1 MSQETV
7 KDALQKTIAAIKAN
21 PANGKVV
28 FEAATRLKQDVL
40 CAASVRQ
47 FAPMMVDEPPEL
59 GGTDTAMNP
68 AELLLVA
75 LGACQEIVYAAYSA
89 FLGVAL
95 DEVKV
100 TLKGDLDARGMFG
113 LDPSVPPG
121 YQRITYETGIR
132 TAADEATIRKLVQ
145 VVEGHCPLL
154 DTIKRPIDV
163 VGSVILNGRPLGQ
176 LERRAA

>member
-1 MSQETV
+1 MSQQSV
-7 KDALQKTIAAIKAN
+7 KEALQATIAAIKAN

-28 FEAATRLKQDVL
+28 FEAATQLKQDVL
-40 CAASVRQ
+40 CAANVRQ

-75 LGACQEIVYAAYSA
+75 LGACQEIVYAAYAS
-89 FLGVAL
+89 FLGVQL

-113 LDPSVPPG
+113 LDPGVPPG

-132 TAADEATIRKLVQ
+132 TPADEATVRRLVQ

-154 DTIKRPIDV
+154 DTIKRPIEVLGNV
-163 VGSVILNGRPLGQ
+163 VLNGRPLA
-176 LERRAA
+176 LSERMAA